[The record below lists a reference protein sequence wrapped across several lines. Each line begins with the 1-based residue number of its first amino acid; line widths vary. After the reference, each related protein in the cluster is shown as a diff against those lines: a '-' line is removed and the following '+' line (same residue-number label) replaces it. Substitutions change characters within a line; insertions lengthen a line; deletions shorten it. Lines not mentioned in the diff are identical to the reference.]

1 MIRMLRNAFGFLT
14 IIPVGMAF
22 DTEDVAKSAWLFPAV
37 GGVIAAIAAGLFDI
51 FNSYFSDSISSAAA
65 LFALLALTGFH
76 HLDGLLDFGDGLM
89 RVGSAEER
97 IGAMRDV
104 NTGVG
109 GFAFG
114 FFVLLL
120 TYVALTETTMI
131 LTSLVI
137 AEASAKFSMVMGAF
151 IGKAPHEGMGSEF
164 KKNVNAR
171 LFLATLIVYL
181 AILTLLPV
189 ETGMMVIAAVAVSTL
204 FIISVSSKLFRGV
217 SGDIFGAM
225 NEITRMLVLL
235 VLLL

>member
-1 MIRMLRNAFGFLT
+1 MIKTLRNAFGFLT
-14 IIPVGMAF
+14 IIPVGMGF
-22 DTEDVAKSAWLFPAV
+22 DTRDVAKSAWLFPVV
-37 GGVIAAIAAGLFDI
+37 GGVIAAIASGLFDI
-51 FNSYFSDSISSAAA
+51 FNSYFSDSISSAVA

-89 RVGSAEER
+89 RIGSAEDR
-97 IGAMRDV
+97 RGAMKDV

-120 TYVALTETTMI
+120 TYVALTETTMV

-137 AEASAKFSMVMGAF
+137 AETSAKFSMMMGAF
-151 IGKAPHEGMGSEF
+151 IGKAPHEGMGSAF
-164 KKNVNAR
+164 TKTVNTR
-171 LFLATLIVYL
+171 LFLATLLVYL
-181 AILTLLPV
+181 AFLTLLPV
-189 ETGMMVIAAVAVSTL
+189 ETGMMVIAAVVVSSL
-204 FIISVSSKLFRGV
+204 FIIGVSSKLFGGV

-225 NEITRMLVLL
+225 NEIIRMLVLL

>member
-1 MIRMLRNAFGFLT
+1 MIKALRNAFGFLT
-14 IIPVGMAF
+14 IIPAGMDF
-22 DTEDVAKSAWLFPAV
+22 DTEDVAKSAWLFPVV

-51 FNSYFSDSISSAAA
+51 FNNYFSDSISAAVA

-97 IGAMRDV
+97 RSAMRDV

-120 TYVALTETTMI
+120 TYVALTETTVM
-131 LTSLVI
+131 LTGLVI
-137 AEASAKFSMVMGAF
+137 AEASAKFSMVFGAF
-151 IGKAPHEGMGSEF
+151 IGKASHEGMGSAF
-164 KKNVNAR
+164 TKTVTVK
-171 LFLATLIVYL
+171 LFLLALLVYL
-181 AILTLLPV
+181 VFLAFLPI
-189 ETGMMVIAAVAVSTL
+189 ETGMMVIAAVAVSSL
-204 FIISVSSKLFRGV
+204 FIIGASSKLFGGV

-225 NEITRMLVLL
+225 NEIIRMLVLL